1 MRCYLL
7 SSVWLFATPW
17 SLHGQA
23 PLSMKFSRQEYWS
36 GVPSPS
42 LARPLRSLNYWQGW
56 EGRSYLPENLTE
68 LVWPGHRDFKGFH
81 YGSDCKEPACSAGD
95 PGSIWVGKI
104 PWSWEWLLTPI
115 FLPGEFHRQRSLAGY
130 SPWGH
135 KESNIIEWLTLHFTD
150 YTHLSVWFNEF

>member
-1 MRCYLL
+1 MKVKSLSRIRLL
-7 SSVWLFATPW
+7 ATPW
-17 SLHGQA
+17 TAAHQA
-23 PLSMKFSRQEYWS
+23 PPPMGFARQEYWS

-95 PGSIWVGKI
+95 PGSI
-104 PWSWEWLLTPI
+104 
-115 FLPGEFHRQRSLAGY
+115 
-130 SPWGH
+130 
-135 KESNIIEWLTLHFTD
+135 
-150 YTHLSVWFNEF
+150 